1 LICTQSSVLM
11 NPNSCIN
18 TGYIQEIERIYIEDD
33 CCLPLSTVNCVS
45 DSYVGKKIIS
55 SLAF

>member
-1 LICTQSSVLM
+1 M

-45 DSYVGKKIIS
+45 DSYVGKKIS